1 MDWFSWLSKTT
12 LDPTLV
18 YEYGL
23 TFVQN
28 QLEED
33 DIAYFNHEFLQSMG
47 ISVAKHRL
55 EILKLAKKQ
64 TTTTKGAPL
73 PPATRFLRAIKR
85 TKRCVSK
92 YIPRNWN
99 WNWIGC
105 EEAGGLALVPFRTTQ
120 RRSLR
125 WRSSSGMLR
134 RNNVKMEAKQ
144 KQGTLLLT
152 NGGDQMG
159 CNVSG
164 LETNLIELSQGK
176 NNYLTKSSE
185 TAPAPRRPKK
195 LQKLNKLS
203 SIVVSFTPCETPI
216 CAKLLRT
223 VTPEPTPKKYANQRS
238 QKSAFTTA
246 SRNLKSSPRLGFR
259 FTFTAPSPT
268 ASRNSTSDISSP
280 SRKLPRFD
288 DEIDGTNKLAVWLES
303 PSASASAAS
312 RLLDEP
318 SSWPNCLRFLGNN
331 VIFKGIARGDIKKIT
346 IMPTNT

>member
-64 TTTTKGAPL
+64 TTTKA
-73 PPATRFLRAIKR
+73 PPATRFLLAIKR
-85 TKRCVSK
+85 TKRRVSK
-92 YIPRNWN
+92 YIRRN

-120 RRSLR
+120 SRSIK

-134 RNNVKMEAKQ
+134 RNSVKTEAKQ

-152 NGGDQMG
+152 NGGGTMLWSCSSRFD
-159 CNVSG
+159 G
-164 LETNLIELSQGK
+164 L
-176 NNYLTKSSE
+176 
-185 TAPAPRRPKK
+185 
-195 LQKLNKLS
+195 
-203 SIVVSFTPCETPI
+203 
-216 CAKLLRT
+216 
-223 VTPEPTPKKYANQRS
+223 
-238 QKSAFTTA
+238 
-246 SRNLKSSPRLGFR
+246 
-259 FTFTAPSPT
+259 
-268 ASRNSTSDISSP
+268 STSMVVEDD
-280 SRKLPRFD
+280 D
-288 DEIDGTNKLAVWLES
+288 DEKMEGDGDKYW
-303 PSASASAAS
+303 
-312 RLLDEP
+312 
-318 SSWPNCLRFLGNN
+318 SSTSHVVEDQIRWDAMFQDL
-331 VIFKGIARGDIKKIT
+331 K
-346 IMPTNT
+346 PT